1 MMYINMWYAYNLYI
15 IHIFIYIIYTYI
27 HVYIYVLQHVSHVC
41 MHTVINYSTTTV
53 LRVSVIAFY
62 NKMYSINQLPFHI
75 QEGTLVA
82 HVLQSTCS
90 SILSFFVQ

>member
-1 MMYINMWYAYNLYI
+1 MYVYI
-15 IHIFIYIIYTYI
+15 
-27 HVYIYVLQHVSHVC
+27 YIYVLQHVSHVC

-53 LRVSVIAFY
+53 LSVIAFD